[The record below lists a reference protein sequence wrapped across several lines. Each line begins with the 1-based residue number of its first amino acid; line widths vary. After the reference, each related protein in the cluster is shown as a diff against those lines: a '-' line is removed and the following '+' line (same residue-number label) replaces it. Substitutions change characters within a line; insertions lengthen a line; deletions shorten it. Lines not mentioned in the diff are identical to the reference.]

1 MSTVVLDII
10 SQYLAFVEQIPQKN
24 RAGVR
29 GSSAANYDEFLN
41 ICHFFPKIQRMA
53 EAKKFLAFLVI
64 PLICACYCTAQEYSI
79 EQARAIRKNV
89 VACAKQYIGCP
100 YQSGAVG
107 PDAFDCSGLVYA
119 VMREAA
125 NLQMPRSA
133 KAIYSKAKTI
143 KLSQAEEG
151 DLVFFKTTGDGSISH
166 VGIFIGKNQFIHAAS
181 SGANTGVIVS
191 SLKERYYA
199 NSFAG
204 AGRVL
209 PLGRGSNSE
218 EENLQD
224 DFFSSEN
231 SVAATTDS
239 ANGNSGGT
247 DSASQNSSAENR
259 SKNASADV
267 HSNSEKWYAKLEFDV
282 ALFYDWNFFL
292 PNRAALNW
300 RGIALETDVRYAG
313 WKFQP
318 GLGTIFRYN
327 HGTRNFQIPIV
338 FSLSFNE
345 YIKVYVGPVINFGSP
360 KIPDSDE
367 KIKGNFFP
375 GIFGASFQTPS
386 LKIGKVKLSLVQDVE
401 ITIFKRTN
409 GRALSFSKGVGT
421 GMVFSTGIRVTLPM
435 SNFLK

>member
-1 MSTVVLDII
+1 
-10 SQYLAFVEQIPQKN
+10 
-24 RAGVR
+24 
-29 GSSAANYDEFLN
+29 
-41 ICHFFPKIQRMA
+41 MA
-53 EAKKFLAFLVI
+53 KAKKFLAFLAI
-64 PLICACYCTAQEYSI
+64 PLICIWYCTAQEYSI
-79 EQARAIRKNV
+79 EQARKIRKDV
-89 VACAKQYIGCP
+89 VAGAKQYIGCP
-100 YQSGAVG
+100 YQSGAIG
-107 PDAFDCSGLVYA
+107 PDAFDCSGLVYR
-119 VMREAA
+119 VMRESAK
-125 NLQMPRSA
+125 LQMPRSA

-143 KLSQAEEG
+143 KLAEAEEG

-209 PLGRGSNSE
+209 PSGRSSNSDS

-224 DFFSSEN
+224 DVSSSEN
-231 SVAATTDS
+231 AAASVGEKSNEKNSDS
-239 ANGNSGGT
+239 K
-247 DSASQNSSAENR
+247 NSSAENL
-259 SKNASADV
+259 SKNSNANSN
-267 HSNSEKWYAKLEFDV
+267 SNSEKWYAKLEFDA
-282 ALFYDWNFFL
+282 ALFYDWNFFM
-292 PNRAALNW
+292 PNRLVFNW
-300 RGIALETDVRYAG
+300 RGIALDTDVRYTG

-345 YIKVYVGPVINFGSP
+345 FIKVYLGPVINFGSP
-360 KIPDSDE
+360 KIPGSDK

-375 GIFGASFQTPS
+375 GIFGVSFQTPS
-386 LKIGKVKLSLVQDVE
+386 LKIGKVKLSLVQDLD
-401 ITIFKRTN
+401 ITIFTRTN
-409 GRALSFSKGVGT
+409 GHALSFSKGVGT
-421 GMVFSTGIRVTLPM
+421 GFVFSTGIRVTLPM